1 MVLIDHGPYST
12 KKKAVCKSIDAFGLP
27 GYVATFKL
35 RGDVNP
41 KGIGENCE
49 RTLRVIFWYVSLW
62 VGALLG
68 LAQCYHGGF

>member
-12 KKKAVCKSIDAFGLP
+12 KKTVCKSIDAFGLP
-27 GYVATFKL
+27 GYVATYKL

-41 KGIGENCE
+41 KGIGENWE